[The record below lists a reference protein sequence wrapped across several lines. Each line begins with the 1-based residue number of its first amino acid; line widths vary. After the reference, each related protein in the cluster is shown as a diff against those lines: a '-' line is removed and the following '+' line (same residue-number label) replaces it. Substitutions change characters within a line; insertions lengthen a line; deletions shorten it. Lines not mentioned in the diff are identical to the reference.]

1 MRFSRRFSCYLF
13 ADFIE
18 QADTPPFLPEGL
30 PEAVRDVAS
39 DAIHLL
45 IEYQSTRTACYA
57 LCTVFTATT
66 LSSWAGGCRFR

>member
-1 MRFSRRFSCYLF
+1 
-13 ADFIE
+13 
-18 QADTPPFLPEGL
+18 L
-30 PEAVRDVAS
+30 PEAVTDVAS